1 MAPRSIWFLAL
12 FVVAAC
18 GDDGGGGAPD
28 GAVPPD
34 AAMVADAPVG
44 VDATTDATADAPAD
58 AAIDAASDASIDA
71 TLDASIDATIDASI
85 DATLDASIDATL
97 DASIDA
103 TLDASIDA
111 SIDARVDASLPDA
124 SVPDAAPLP
133 PTTIRIVAA
142 NTTSGSGQSYQDP
155 GIRIFQ
161 GLDPD
166 IALVQEMNYGNN
178 SAEALAELVS
188 RAFGPDFHYYREP
201 VSGIPNGIVSRY
213 PIIAAGQWDQPEM
226 TNREFVWARIDV
238 PGPVDLWAVSV
249 HLKAGSEA
257 ARRRVEARALAGA
270 IRAAVPAGDFLV
282 IGGDLNT
289 SSRTEGCMTELA
301 AVVTTTAPWPGD
313 QAGDGDTNAGR
324 SSPYDWVLFDADLA
338 ARAIPVQVGP
348 NVHANGLVFDSRV
361 YTPLTAVAPVLPSD
375 SDAPSMQHMAVV
387 RDVALP

>member
-34 AAMVADAPVG
+34 APVVADAPVA
-44 VDATTDATADAPAD
+44 VDATTDAPLD
-58 AAIDAASDASIDA
+58 AAIEAPLDAAVDATIDA
-71 TLDASIDATIDASI
+71 AVDATIDASP
-85 DATLDASIDATL
+85 
-97 DASIDA
+97 
-103 TLDASIDA
+103 
-111 SIDARVDASLPDA
+111 PDA
-124 SVPDAAPLP
+124 SPPDATSP
-133 PTTIRIVAA
+133 PATTIRIMAA

-178 SAEALAELVS
+178 SAEALADLVS

-238 PGPVDLWAVSV
+238 PGPVDLWAVSI

-257 ARRRVEARALAGA
+257 ARRRVEARALADA
-270 IRAAVPAGDFLV
+270 IRAAVPAGDYLV

-301 AVVTTTAPWPGD
+301 AVVTTTAPWPSD
-313 QAGDGDTNAGR
+313 QGGDGDTNAGR
-324 SSPYDWVLFDADLA
+324 SSPYDWVLFDDDLA

-348 NVHANGLVFDSRV
+348 NVHANGLVFDSRG
-361 YTPLTAVAPVLPSD
+361 YTPLTAVAPVLLGD
-375 SDAPSMQHMAVV
+375 SGAPSMQHMAVV